1 MELMAYEHQSAGTVT
16 ALNSELEKIES
27 ALRTKV
33 SRLPDGERTMEAD
46 LDMNSNRI
54 LNLPAPSEGT
64 EPVRLMDLE
73 GGFTT
78 VDDGSFVLYR
88 STIPPTPVDGHAWYN
103 KDESFFI
110 GDEGSWNLVAGGGST
125 GGLVYQSNLPI
136 SKEEGVT
143 YFDADRMEHV
153 YTYNDGDNLNY
164 LAVPLLAGTG
174 GSVSGGGG
182 GSGDT
187 STIAPASVLGNSLVA
202 PSSTPEAHKI
212 KNIVPGTGL
221 KTVVADNELTLN
233 VDLTDSTAATG
244 VGLVITTDGTSS
256 AKKQIKKLRQ
266 GLGVT
271 FTDDGTA
278 ITIASTGGSGSG
290 SGIVYSNALP
300 SELVEQNTY
309 FDHEKLELVT
319 TYNDG
324 DSLQYLA
331 HPMTGG
337 GQQAGSGGGS
347 TTTLTNA
354 GSAPDGAALVG
365 SLFGSNYPIRRIK
378 AGGAAN
384 TIITETSNSV
394 TVDALE
400 VVPAG
405 GAGLSLVKA
414 KTTTQQ
420 PIKRLIQGANITLT
434 DGVDGITIAS
444 SGSGGGGALGDTLTR
459 LDTISA
465 ANNNVPV
472 FTASGATQFLTTA
485 STRAMMGLS
494 TVPNTIPMFTGTS
507 TATLATL
514 TPYATSLLAAT
525 GVPSALSALKITSG
539 SNANGNWLRI
549 ATGDTSGVQICWHT
563 IVCTSAT
570 TANGSGFFGP
580 NATWTFPQA
589 FNGIPA
595 VKGELQDGI
604 QAWIINGSSG
614 NSSTT
619 ASFRQASFITG
630 TGNGA
635 VGVTA
640 IGYF

>member
-1 MELMAYEHQSAGTVT
+1 MAYEHQSAGTVT

-54 LNLPAPSEGT
+54 LNLPAPVSDT
-64 EPVRLMDLE
+64 EPVRVKDLT

-88 STIPPTPVDGHAWYN
+88 STIQPTPVNGHAWYN
-103 KDESFFI
+103 KDESLFI
-110 GDEGSWNLVAGGGST
+110 GDEGSWNLVAGGGDT

-136 SKEEGVT
+136 TKEEGVT

-174 GSVSGGGG
+174 GGVSGGGG
-182 GSGDT
+182 GGGDT

-221 KTVVADNELTLN
+221 KTVVSDNELTLN

-278 ITIASTGGSGSG
+278 VTISSTGGGGSG

-300 SELVEQNTY
+300 TEKVEQTTY
-309 FDHEKLELVT
+309 IDHEKSELIT

-331 HPMTGG
+331 FPISGSGATGSS
-337 GQQAGSGGGS
+337 GSGGGS
-347 TTTLTNA
+347 YTFNQLGTPDDGATYVTYNGLDTYSFKRLKA
-354 GSAPDGAALVG
+354 GSSATTRITDNGT
-365 SLFGSNYPIRRIK
+365 SLL
-378 AGGAAN
+378 
-384 TIITETSNSV
+384 
-394 TVDALE
+394 VDALD
-400 VVPAG
+400 VVASG
-405 GAGLSLVKA
+405 GAGLSLVGT

-420 PIKRLIQGANITLT
+420 PIKRLIQGTNVTLT
-434 DGVDGITIAS
+434 DGANGVTISAT
-444 SGSGGGGALGDTLTR
+444 GGGGGATLNDSLTR
-459 LDTISA
+459 LNALTPVTNSMVVWTAGGA
-465 ANNNVPV
+465 ANVP
-472 FTASGATQFLTTA
+472 TTG
-485 STRAMMGLS
+485 STRALLGLD
-494 TVPNTIPMFTGTS
+494 TVANTIPMFTGANTT
-507 TATLATL
+507 TAISC
-514 TPYATSLLAAT
+514 TPYIVSLLAAT
-525 GVPSALSALKITSG
+525 GIPSALPILGITSG

-549 ATGDTSGVQICWHT
+549 ATSGSGGVQICWNT
-563 IVCTSAT
+563 IICQAAT
-570 TANGSGFFGP
+570 VAHGAGFIG
-580 NATWTFPQA
+580 NTATWTYPQS
-589 FNGIPA
+589 FGA
-595 VKGELQDGI
+595 VPSISATVRDGV
-604 QAWIINGSSG
+604 AAMIINGPSGYSTSS
-614 NSSTT
+614 
-619 ASFRQASFITG
+619 AQFRQTAFISSVDA
-630 TGNGA
+630 A
-635 VGVTA
+635 VTVTA
-640 IGYF
+640 IGLY